1 MKQTIIILA
10 GLGLAGAI
18 GAWFAKRELEKFLD
32 EIDNFSYHVE

>member
-18 GAWFAKRELEKFLD
+18 GAYFAKKELEKFVD
-32 EIDNFSYHVE
+32 EIDNFEYHIV